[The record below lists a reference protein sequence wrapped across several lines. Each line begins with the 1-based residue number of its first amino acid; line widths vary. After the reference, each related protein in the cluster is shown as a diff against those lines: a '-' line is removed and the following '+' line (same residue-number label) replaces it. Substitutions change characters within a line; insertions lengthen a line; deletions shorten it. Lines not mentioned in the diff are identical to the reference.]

1 MGQGGEKKKSALGI
15 LIIFLFGLGVA
26 GGSGYGLWVVIPKG
40 LVTASVCVQ
49 SADIV
54 TRTTRSRKGFS
65 LTSKELHIQGRN
77 LPAVFYHNLG
87 AIFVQDAF
95 VPQIA
100 AGSCYRVEVDKA
112 DYEQH
117 LSRPVATG
125 YGRASV
131 QYRQAD
137 RPKVK
142 MYSMARGEE
151 MLFTPFDAYGWDA
164 IGLGLLG
171 LFGLFLMFCAGK
183 SVAEEI

>member
-1 MGQGGEKKKSALGI
+1 MGQGGEKKSALGI
-15 LIIFLFGLGVA
+15 LIVFLFGLGVA

-40 LVTASVCVQ
+40 LVTTSLCVR
-49 SADIV
+49 SMDIV
-54 TRTTRSRKGFS
+54 KRTTRSRKGFS
-65 LTSKELHIQGRN
+65 LTSKELHLQGRN
-77 LPAVFYHNLG
+77 QAAVFYHTLG
-87 AIFVQDAF
+87 AIFVQDGF
-95 VPQIA
+95 VSQVA
-100 AGSCYRVEVDKA
+100 AGSCYRVEVEKA

-125 YGRASV
+125 YGRSPV
-131 QYRQAD
+131 QYQRGD

-183 SVAEEI
+183 SVAEEM